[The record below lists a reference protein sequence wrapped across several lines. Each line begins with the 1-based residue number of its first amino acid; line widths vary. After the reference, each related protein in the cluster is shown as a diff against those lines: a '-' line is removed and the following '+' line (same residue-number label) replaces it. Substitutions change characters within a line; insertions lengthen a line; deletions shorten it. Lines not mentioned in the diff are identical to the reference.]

1 MILYIKFEVRHSM
14 SLDKNYEFLD
24 IIHDI
29 IYHEK
34 FKQLDLEL
42 HHGISR
48 YGHSMRVA
56 KYTYKI
62 AKFMNWDYESI
73 TRAALLH
80 DFFFD
85 VQLENYGKA
94 KTWCKHPE
102 VAIINSKKYF
112 ELNDLQENI
121 IVSHMF
127 PSCKIL
133 PKYKESWLVT
143 CVDKCVSFY
152 EMYRFKA
159 SLVLGIWTIF
169 LFNMLTLQK

>member
-1 MILYIKFEVRHSM
+1 M
-14 SLDKNYEFLD
+14 SLKSNQEFHEIVSD
-24 IIHDI
+24 IIN
-29 IYHEK
+29 HEQ
-34 FKQLDLEL
+34 FKQLDFEL

-48 YGHSMRVA
+48 YGHSLRVA

-62 AKFMNWDYESI
+62 SKKMHWDFKKI

-85 VQLENYGKA
+85 SQLESYGKA

-102 VAIINSKKYF
+102 VSILNAKRYF
-112 ELNDLQENI
+112 EIDELQENI
-121 IVSHMF
+121 IISHMF

-169 LFNMLTLQK
+169 LFNMVTIQK

>member
-1 MILYIKFEVRHSM
+1 MSFLQKQEFHEIVKDIL
-14 SLDKNYEFLD
+14 N
-24 IIHDI
+24 HDD
-29 IYHEK
+29 
-34 FKQLDLEL
+34 FKKLDLEL

-56 KYTYKI
+56 KYTYCV
-62 AKFMNWDYESI
+62 AKKLHWDYESI

-85 VQLENYGKA
+85 IQLEKFGVA

-102 VAIINSKKYF
+102 MALDNAKKYF
-112 ELNDLQENI
+112 DVNERQENI
-121 IVSHMF
+121 IISHMF
-127 PSCKIL
+127 PSCKVM

-143 CVDKCVSFY
+143 CVDKFVSFY

-159 SLVLGIWTIF
+159 SLVLGIWAIF
-169 LFNMLTLQK
+169 LFNMVTLQK

>member
-1 MILYIKFEVRHSM
+1 M
-14 SLDKNYEFLD
+14 SLKNSQEFQD
-24 IIHDI
+24 IISDI
-29 IYHEK
+29 INNEQFQK
-34 FKQLDLEL
+34 LDTEL

-48 YGHSMRVA
+48 LNHSIRVA

-62 AKFMNWDYESI
+62 SKKLKWDFKKV

-85 VQLENYGKA
+85 AQLESFGIA

-102 VAIINSKKYF
+102 ISIQNARQYF
-112 ELNDLQENI
+112 EIDEVQENI
-121 IVSHMF
+121 IISHMF
-127 PSCKIL
+127 PSCKIM
-133 PKYKESWLVT
+133 PKYKSSWLVT

-169 LFNMLTLQK
+169 LFNMVTIQK

>member
-1 MILYIKFEVRHSM
+1 MLSFEVILFMFQEKNSEFQMIVEDILNNHEFQE
-14 SLDKNYEFLD
+14 LD
-24 IIHDI
+24 
-29 IYHEK
+29 
-34 FKQLDLEL
+34 QEL

-56 KYTYKI
+56 KYVYKVS
-62 AKFMNWDYESI
+62 KKMNWDYEKV

-80 DFFFD
+80 DFFLD
-85 VQLENYGKA
+85 NQLEEYGIA

-102 VAIINSKKYF
+102 IALENAKKYF
-112 ELNDLQENI
+112 ELDDRQENV

-127 PSCKIL
+127 PSCKVM
-133 PKYKESWLVT
+133 PKYKESWLVS

-159 SLVLGIWTIF
+159 SLVLGIWAIF
-169 LFNMLTLQK
+169 LFNMVTLQK